1 MASIFWGGL
10 ISAGIFLGIQNNLKI
25 RGSACVSQPR
35 SSAHKVKPK
44 LFCVKQFNALDDYIA
59 SVSIQLN
66 NGLQSVPQCN
76 DASILIHRIYRPAFP
91 FGTGFLAVDV
101 WSKDF
106 LGFVGS
112 PTDLSLG
119 GGGGG
124 LLEALLFWGGVDC
137 CPHSTIPVTTVL
149 LRSLAIT

>member
-1 MASIFWGGL
+1 M
-10 ISAGIFLGIQNNLKI
+10 GIFLSIQNNLKI

-76 DASILIHRIYRPAFP
+76 DASIHLIDVSSIAFIAQLFLSALDSWRLMFGPRI
-91 FGTGFLAVDV
+91 
-101 WSKDF
+101 F

-112 PTDLSLG
+112 PTDFFFFFFKG
-119 GGGGG
+119 GGGGFVG
-124 LLEALLFWGGVDC
+124 SPTFWGGGGVDC